1 MDKVDIKPEFAVD
14 ATTDHSKSG
23 GSTSSKVPDDHDDDA
38 SIVVDPVLERRVLR
52 KFDLLVCPQLGLL
65 LLLCQLDRSN
75 IGNAVVFGLVDSL
88 GLVGIEFNNLSML
101 FYVLYIVFEIPWVMA
116 VKRFGPNKV
125 LAIALVSWSAVTIGT
140 GFIHNYHQAI
150 ACRLLLGLTEA
161 GTVPALTFI
170 VSTIYN
176 RQDQAKR
183 IATLYIASAA
193 SGAFGGLIAYGI
205 QSMGARHGLEAWR
218 WLFIVEGIIS
228 IVLGGICW
236 LSLPSSPER
245 AWFLNQ
251 EEREMMAAR
260 KRRNLLYKGSD
271 EFSWSWVRMA
281 FKDPFVYG
289 AAAAMFCST
298 IPLYG
303 LATFLPTI
311 IRGLGYSSLQAN
323 YFTIPVYVFVTIVV
337 IIVSYLSDRF
347 QQRSFFAIGAAW
359 ACVVGYAI
367 AIGSSKPGVGYFAMF
382 LVVAGVYPF
391 NNMVITWVSNNIS
404 PEHKRSVA
412 IPLFFSLANSAGLVA
427 SQIYPSR
434 DGPRYVM
441 GNSVS
446 LGVEAFAS
454 LIVIAMYLLVRRRNQ
469 QKEKLVAQGATEN
482 GKLGDQALDFK
493 YAY

>member
-1 MDKVDIKPEFAVD
+1 LLTKL
-14 ATTDHSKSG
+14 T
-23 GSTSSKVPDDHDDDA
+23 A
-38 SIVVDPVLERRVLR
+38 SA
-52 KFDLLVCPQLGLL
+52 
-65 LLLCQLDRSN
+65 
-75 IGNAVVFGLVDSL
+75 GNAVVFGLVDSL

-176 RQDQAKR
+176 RHDQAKR

-311 IRGLGYSSLQAN
+311 IRGLGYVLLLLLLPPLPPSYCFLFGASSLRLTLEGFFSNQSPFKIFVAPSQLFHHSGIHLCDDCGHHRLLPVRQIPAAELLRHRRCLGVRRWLRHRHRLLQARGGLLCH
-323 YFTIPVYVFVTIVV
+323 
-337 IIVSYLSDRF
+337 VSRRGRRVSF
-347 QQRSFFAIGAAW
+347 QQHGHYLGLEQHLARAQAFRRHPSLLLPRQQCRSG
-359 ACVVGYAI
+359 CVTD
-367 AIGSSKPGVGYFAMF
+367 
-382 LVVAGVYPF
+382 L
-391 NNMVITWVSNNIS
+391 
-404 PEHKRSVA
+404 
-412 IPLFFSLANSAGLVA
+412 SL
-427 SQIYPSR
+427 P
-434 DGPRYVM
+434 
-441 GNSVS
+441 
-446 LGVEAFAS
+446 
-454 LIVIAMYLLVRRRNQ
+454 
-469 QKEKLVAQGATEN
+469 
-482 GKLGDQALDFK
+482 
-493 YAY
+493 